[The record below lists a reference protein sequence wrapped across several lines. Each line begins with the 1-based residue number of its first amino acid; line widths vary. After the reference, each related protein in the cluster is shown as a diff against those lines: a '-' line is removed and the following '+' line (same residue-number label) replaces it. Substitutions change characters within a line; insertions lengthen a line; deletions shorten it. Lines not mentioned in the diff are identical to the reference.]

1 MNRTKNLTVLFLA
14 AAVFAGASCQDA
26 SNSNTASNPANGN
39 AAASANAATA
49 PAADNA
55 STAGAGTPTA
65 AYMAA
70 YTARK
75 NADLPALKK
84 LFSKDLLEFFA
95 EIGGMGEEQQT
106 LDDLLI
112 ELCEKP
118 QASTAEAR
126 NERITGDKAS
136 IEYLDEYGNWSPME
150 FVKEDGVWKLTIE
163 MSEKDAAPDK
173 QANK

>member
-1 MNRTKNLTVLFLA
+1 VNRTKNLTVLFLA

-26 SNSNTASNPANGN
+26 SNPNIASNRAN
-39 AAASANAATA
+39 AVTSANTATA
-49 PAADNA
+49 PAADNT
-55 STAGAGTPTA
+55 STAGTPTA

-95 EIGGMGEEQQT
+95 EVGGMGEKQQT
-106 LDDLLI
+106 LDELLI

-118 QASTAEAR
+118 QAPTAEAR

-150 FVKEDGVWKLTIE
+150 FVKEDGIWKLTIE
-163 MSEKDAAPDK
+163 MPEKGPSQDK
-173 QANK
+173 QSNRS

>member
-1 MNRTKNLTVLFLA
+1 MNRTKNLTAMFLA
-14 AAVFAGASCQDA
+14 AAVFVGASCQNA
-26 SNSNTASNPANGN
+26 ANSNTASSPANGN
-39 AAASANAATA
+39 AATSANTATA
-49 PAADNA
+49 PAGDNT
-55 STAGAGTPTA
+55 STAGTPTA

-84 LFSKDLLEFFA
+84 LLSKDLLEFFA
-95 EIGGMGEEQQT
+95 EIGGMGEKKQT
-106 LDDLLI
+106 LDELLI

-118 QASTAEAR
+118 QAPTAEAR
-126 NERITGDKAS
+126 NERITGDKAT

-163 MSEKDAAPDK
+163 MPEKDAASDN
-173 QANK
+173 QANRS